1 MEVIAD
7 GPSDRCWWM
16 GQRGRSGDHEKY
28 LDSEY
33 IFKQGKKEMIIP
45 KVYLVS
51 DGKFS

>member
-7 GPSDRCWWM
+7 GPSERCWWM

-33 IFKQGKKEMIIP
+33 IFKQGKKEMIITILGSL
-45 KVYLVS
+45 KWSLLT
-51 DGKFS
+51 